1 MRFPIVVILFA
12 AVAALFL
19 AKPPEDR
26 PEDYQACLKL
36 YPERHCRFEHLP
48 ATFAQEESHGR
59 R

>member
-19 AKPPEDR
+19 AKPLEDR
-26 PEDYQACLKL
+26 PEDYQACL
-36 YPERHCRFEHLP
+36 RHHPARFCALEHMP
-48 ATFAQEESHGR
+48 ATVAQGEANGR